1 MYGGRDLGVNLWAAA
16 VARAQLEPAPDGPG
30 AFDDCGLRGALYAGR
45 RSSRTERPMN
55 QTLVVVLIAAA
66 VAIAAMV
73 RMRGGEGRVDGA
85 QARALVA
92 EGAQLVDVR
101 TPGEFGGGHIEGAVN
116 IPVHEVAARAGELD
130 RERPVVVY
138 CQSGMR
144 SAGAARALRA
154 AGFTAVHDLGSIG
167 AW

>member
-16 VARAQLEPAPDGPG
+16 VARAQVERAPDGPG
-30 AFDDCGLRGALYAGR
+30 ALDDCGLRGALDAGR

-92 EGAQLVDVR
+92 EGAQLVRDYSMTSSTVPAS
-101 TPGEFGGGHIEGAVN
+101 T
-116 IPVHEVAARAGELD
+116 
-130 RERPVVVY
+130 
-138 CQSGMR
+138 
-144 SAGAARALRA
+144 
-154 AGFTAVHDLGSIG
+154 
-167 AW
+167 